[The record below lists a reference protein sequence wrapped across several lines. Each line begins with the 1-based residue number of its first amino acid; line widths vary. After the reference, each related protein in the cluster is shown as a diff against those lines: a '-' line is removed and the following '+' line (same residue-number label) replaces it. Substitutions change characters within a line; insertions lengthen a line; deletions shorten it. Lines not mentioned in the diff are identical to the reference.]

1 MLLIV
6 LPFNGLAN
14 FVHSVQ
20 LILIFIFKDSFIFA
34 FWLWWISVAAHAL
47 SVAVGSGSERCAGS
61 RGGFSCCMA
70 AQAQG
75 AQASVPAPCEL
86 SGGGA
91 GAWLLRGTWDLPGP
105 GIRLAYL
112 IALQGGFSTTG
123 SPGKPGSW
131 FLISI
136 LVFFIFRHF
145 FFGNLLDHFL
155 IWTFKN

>member
-1 MLLIV
+1 MA
-6 LPFNGLAN
+6 LPTL
-14 FVHSVQ
+14 STQ

-47 SVAVGSGSERCAGS
+47 SVAVGSGSERCADS
-61 RGGFSCCMA
+61 RGGFSCCP

-75 AQASVPAPCEL
+75 AQASVAVPCEL
-86 SGGGA
+86 SGCRA
-91 GAWLLRGTWDLPGP
+91 GAWLLRGTWDLSGP

-123 SPGKPGSW
+123 SPRKPGSW

-145 FFGNLLDHFL
+145 FFFWKSPWSLFNMNF
-155 IWTFKN
+155 

>member
-1 MLLIV
+1 MA
-6 LPFNGLAN
+6 LPTL
-14 FVHSVQ
+14 STQ

-47 SVAVGSGSERCAGS
+47 SVAVGSGSERCADS
-61 RGGFSCCMA
+61 RGGFSCCPAQAQGAQA

-75 AQASVPAPCEL
+75 AQASVAVPCEL
-86 SGGGA
+86 SGCRA
-91 GAWLLRGTWDLPGP
+91 GAWLLRGTWDLSGP

-145 FFGNLLDHFL
+145 FFFGNLLDHCL